1 MRKIL
6 LTILTI
12 LLTLVLILCMKNGI
26 NIGALQIP
34 GFQRLADINQELT
47 LKIQEADTKKTEYQ
61 TSVNKIKAD
70 TTDLTKAKKEYLDL
84 ITVSTDSEIQSA
96 LQIRTYTI
104 EYLWSQVGN
113 HATKEGVV
121 AKMDIG
127 SSSLGDAAYKNL
139 NFTITGSYL
148 GITNFISDLENDSKL
163 QFTIDDFDMKS
174 QQATFVVKD
183 VKILKENTISTSSST
198 KTTNS
203 TNSNTTANTTS
214 NNTIDKATN
223 QVVDA
228 FAPRVSENQTY

>member
-1 MRKIL
+1 M
-6 LTILTI
+6 
-12 LLTLVLILCMKNGI
+12 
-26 NIGALQIP
+26 
-34 GFQRLADINQELT
+34 
-47 LKIQEADTKKTEYQ
+47 
-61 TSVNKIKAD
+61 
-70 TTDLTKAKKEYLDL
+70 

-183 VKILKENTISTSSST
+183 VKILKENTTSTSSST

-203 TNSNTTANTTS
+203 TNSNTMANTTS

>member
-70 TTDLTKAKKEYLDL
+70 TTDLTKVKKEYLDL

-183 VKILKENTISTSSST
+183 VKILKENTTSTSSST

>member
-26 NIGALQIP
+26 NIGALQIS

-70 TTDLTKAKKEYLDL
+70 TTDLTKVKKEYLDL

-183 VKILKENTISTSSST
+183 VKILKENTTSTSSST